1 MKHLLI
7 LGGTGF
13 IGSSF
18 IRSNIN
24 KYNFVSISRRIP
36 KKKIDSNSIKYY
48 IEDRK
53 KLYKPT

>member
-36 KKKIDSNSIKYY
+36 KKKIDSNSIKCRNTRVK
-48 IEDRK
+48 DV
-53 KLYKPT
+53 